1 MIHIIPVD
9 SPELLHR
16 TATVACVIWT
26 EHYPPLI
33 GRAQVD
39 YMLEHFH
46 SEVIM
51 RQQINEGMEY
61 YLVTEE
67 EGDMGYFS
75 VQYRERDLFLS
86 KFYLEKGARGKG
98 HSREML
104 SVVEALAFRKGLKR
118 ITLNTHKRNA
128 IAIRAY
134 EGLGF
139 RIVGPVLTDIGEGY
153 VMDDYQ
159 LEKLI

>member
-1 MIHIIPVD
+1 
-9 SPELLHR
+9 
-16 TATVACVIWT
+16 
-26 EHYPPLI
+26 
-33 GRAQVD
+33 
-39 YMLEHFH
+39 
-46 SEVIM
+46 
-51 RQQINEGMEY
+51 
-61 YLVTEE
+61 
-67 EGDMGYFS
+67 
-75 VQYRERDLFLS
+75 
-86 KFYLEKGARGKG
+86 
-98 HSREML
+98 ML